1 MDLIFEIVNSW
12 PSRSTWL
19 RPRPSKKCSFFSY
32 LRFFFLSS
40 LFFSYLR
47 FFLEVATFALNTQA
61 GRFVLLLLLLLL
73 LGHQYLF
80 YAKICYLQM
89 WSISVLELKRYKSRY
104 LSYLIIKKLKK
115 NDHSN
120 YFSKFEGKFFFMK
133 KQVFKILAK
142 TNKLIL
148 PSFTK
153 KRLDIS
159 KASVLQLAIIGW
171 RAYVTKNSLD

>member
-1 MDLIFEIVNSW
+1 M
-12 PSRSTWL
+12 
-19 RPRPSKKCSFFSY
+19 C
-32 LRFFFLSS
+32 
-40 LFFSYLR
+40 
-47 FFLEVATFALNTQA
+47 
-61 GRFVLLLLLLLL
+61 
-73 LGHQYLF
+73 
-80 YAKICYLQM
+80 C
-89 WSISVLELKRYKSRY
+89 ISVSELKRYKYRY

-115 NDHSN
+115 NDHSI
-120 YFSKFEGKFFFMK
+120 YFIKFEGKFFFMK